1 MSPLDR
7 FTICQTIGEWQLFAP
22 SGQSYSRA
30 AKRDFPGMVR
40 TRRPLAF
47 LLLIG
52 STHQRP
58 VCEKTKRSGQPS
70 QGEAR
75 IRKRM
80 SYSEL
85 WPRRM
90 MVTVVTS
97 R

>member
-1 MSPLDR
+1 MTAICVKR
-7 FTICQTIGEWQLFAP
+7 TILFA
-22 SGQSYSRA
+22 GREARFSRFGPDA
-30 AKRDFPGMVR
+30 SAF
-40 TRRPLAF
+40 F

-58 VCEKTKRSGQPS
+58 VCEKTKRSGQPW